1 MLGVHL
7 FQVIY
12 MLALLQV
19 IRVTAKDEADFGVN
33 ADVEYVKNGGN
44 GSELF
49 SVGKTTGWV
58 SVAGSSLAG
67 RLLETYTLVVRAV
80 DKGVPPQSDQTVV
93 TLVIT
98 GENRYSP
105 VFTTL
110 SYQVNKNDCYI

>member
-1 MLGVHL
+1 
-7 FQVIY
+7 
-12 MLALLQV
+12 
-19 IRVTAKDEADFGVN
+19 VTAKDEADFGVN
-33 ADVEYVKNGGN
+33 AEVEYVRIGGN

-58 SVAGSSLAG
+58 SVTGSSLAG
-67 RLLETYTLVVRAV
+67 RLLETYTLVVKAV
-80 DKGVPPQSDQTVV
+80 DKGVPPQSDQTII

-110 SYQVNKNDCYI
+110 SYQVNTIACYVLMYL